1 MEMKDNETIGLKSV
15 IVGYLL
21 HWRLFLAAFAVSL
34 VLAVAYLLCYPRTYE
49 VMARVQIQDEKEL
62 GGGSFGLGEAAGLM
76 KSFGLGGISGGG
88 INIADELQVLT
99 SNRLLREMVLELG
112 VNVDYMEPF
121 SLGYRLYE
129 DAPLRLTADSLTN
142 ATLDEV
148 VEFAV
153 EIKDTGIEVTAES
166 DRMEKKSFRLT
177 SLPATLELPGGTF
190 TLDFAP
196 RNETQAS
203 APGNKTL
210 SQGNEPL
217 TPGNETLAPGNE
229 TLTRGNETLAP
240 GNEALAPM
248 RLYLDYRP
256 AGWVAEELADELL
269 IEESSKTSNVIE
281 LSCTD
286 YKKLRGKDMLN
297 TLIRLYNADA
307 DAYKK
312 GEALKALDFLDRRI
326 GQTVG
331 DLAGVENRIEAYK
344 SENKL
349 MDIEH
354 DVQFYVDQMKD
365 LQTRLIELEAQSNVV
380 GMMDAF
386 VKDPANRYSLMPVL
400 LSVQEGEQ
408 GSSLANYNKVL
419 LERARVIQNSSIH
432 NPLAKALTEQAD
444 KLRVSVERTIG
455 NARDGYQSS
464 IADVRAK
471 ERQIYGKMN
480 VYPSAERHYVDLKRQ
495 QEISQGVYL
504 ILLQKRE
511 ETALI
516 LGQAREKAR
525 VVDAAFVKSKPV
537 APRKLYAAIGMLIF
551 TLLVPVGWLC
561 ARKAYTSL
569 RDACEEE
576 LKDKR

>member
-21 HWRLFLAAFAVSL
+21 HWRLFLAAFAASL

-88 INIADELQVLT
+88 INIEDELQVLT

-166 DRMEKKSFRLT
+166 DRMEKKSFRFT

-190 TLDFAP
+190 TLALAP

-203 APGNKTL
+203 ALGNKTL
-210 SQGNEPL
+210 TPGNETL
-217 TPGNETLAPGNE
+217 TPGNETLA
-229 TLTRGNETLAP
+229 L

-365 LQTRLIELEAQSNVV
+365 LQTKLIELEAQSNVV

-408 GSSLANYNKVL
+408 GSSLASYNKVL

-551 TLLVPVGWLC
+551 TLLVPVVWLC
-561 ARKAYTSL
+561 ANGLYKSL
-569 RDACEEE
+569 REAYKEE
-576 LKDKR
+576 LNDKR

>member
-21 HWRLFLAAFAVSL
+21 HWRLFLAAFAASL
-34 VLAVAYLLCYPRTYE
+34 VLAVAYLLCYPRTYG
-49 VMARVQIQDEKEL
+49 VMARIQIQDEKEL

-88 INIADELQVLT
+88 INIEDELQVLA

-112 VNVDYMEPF
+112 VNVDYTEPF

-148 VEFAV
+148 VEFTV
-153 EIKDTGIEVTAES
+153 KIKDTDLEVTAES
-166 DRMEKKSFRLT
+166 DRMEKKRFHFT
-177 SLPATLELPGGTF
+177 SLPATLELPDGTF
-190 TLDFAP
+190 TLA
-196 RNETQAS
+196 
-203 APGNKTL
+203 
-210 SQGNEPL
+210 
-217 TPGNETLAPGNE
+217 LAPGNG
-229 TLTRGNETLAP
+229 TQALAP
-240 GNEALAPM
+240 GNEALALGEGTLAPGIETLAPM
-248 RLYLDYRP
+248 KLYLDYRP

-312 GEALKALDFLDRRI
+312 GEALKSLDFLDRRI

-344 SENKL
+344 SKNKL

-365 LQTRLIELEAQSNVV
+365 LQTKLIELEAQSNVV

-386 VKDPANRYSLMPVL
+386 VKDPANRYSLIPVL

-408 GSSLANYNKVL
+408 GSSLSNYNKVL

-432 NPLAKALTEQAD
+432 NPLVKTLTEQAD
-444 KLRVSVERTIG
+444 RLRMSVTQTIS
-455 NARDGYQSS
+455 NAQDGYQSS

-480 VYPSAERHYVDLKRQ
+480 VYPSAERQYVDLKRQ

-511 ETALI
+511 ETALV

-525 VVDAAFVKSKPV
+525 VLDAAFVKSKPV
-537 APRKLYAAIGMLIF
+537 APRKLYAAVGMLIF
-551 TLLVPVGWLC
+551 TLLVPVVYLC
-561 ARKAYTSL
+561 IKEIYKSL
-569 RDACEEE
+569 RYAYKKE
-576 LKDKR
+576 LNDKR